1 LDAKLCCWTK
11 ILREEL
17 IRIKIVAALAVSSK
31 NRWLDKDSIA
41 LKFRERLFA
50 KLIFYRHE
58 KSASTTYVH
67 MYKWRIWSQ
76 SYDRELQRHSV
87 VTKFTTPR
95 VA

>member
-58 KSASTTYVH
+58 KSASTTYICTNGEYGANPTIV
-67 MYKWRIWSQ
+67 
-76 SYDRELQRHSV
+76 SYNA
-87 VTKFTTPR
+87 T
-95 VA
+95 AW